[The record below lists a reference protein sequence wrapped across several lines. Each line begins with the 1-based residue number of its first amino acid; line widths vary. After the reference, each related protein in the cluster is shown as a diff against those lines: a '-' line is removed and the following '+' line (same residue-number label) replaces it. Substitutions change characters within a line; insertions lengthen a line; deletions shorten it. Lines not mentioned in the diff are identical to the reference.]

1 MTSAIDIFKNSVW
14 NVILFVSYGVTGLST
29 SILVARYLG
38 PEMMGEYSFV
48 IWLIG
53 ILITFVGLGFPNTIT
68 KFISEFIGSG
78 DEKSA
83 QAVYAKLTQVQLI
96 IALLATIFLI
106 GFVYPHLSHLKRD
119 YYLIAFLSLTP
130 LCMSTFLT
138 SAFHGVQ
145 NFRITSIVG
154 SSINLLQLLLVIMC
168 IVLGFGLKGL
178 LAVPVISS
186 IIHALLLGKYS
197 TFSISSV
204 FTIPKEYGRKLFKYA
219 LSIYWIIVLSV
230 IVWQKL
236 EIFFLKIY
244 STSEEIAFYSIALN
258 ISMFMIGL
266 TGLFSTV
273 IFPVFSNYWG
283 AGDRAGIQNVYNKSV
298 KAMVI
303 FYLPICII
311 VIAVTQ
317 PLIALMYSSEYLAV
331 SPLLII
337 LMISSLFFSLGI
349 LMTNLIQALNKPEI
363 QVKYVTV
370 LAFINILF
378 DFILIPRYGAVGA
391 AIATSSVRIIVF
403 PLWIWVVKKQLGFSF
418 PVREMFMCVL
428 PNIPLAIIL
437 CLIGNWYPQLL
448 GIVLVIFITLL
459 MYPLLLFAFR
469 TISSDDIRTAQ
480 EIATIL
486 PVPYEKIISTISDR
500 IPLRKEI

>member
-1 MTSAIDIFKNSVW
+1 
-14 NVILFVSYGVTGLST
+14 
-29 SILVARYLG
+29 
-38 PEMMGEYSFV
+38 
-48 IWLIG
+48 
-53 ILITFVGLGFPNTIT
+53 
-68 KFISEFIGSG
+68 
-78 DEKSA
+78 
-83 QAVYAKLTQVQLI
+83 
-96 IALLATIFLI
+96 
-106 GFVYPHLSHLKRD
+106 
-119 YYLIAFLSLTP
+119 
-130 LCMSTFLT
+130 
-138 SAFHGVQ
+138 
-145 NFRITSIVG
+145 
-154 SSINLLQLLLVIMC
+154 
-168 IVLGFGLKGL
+168 
-178 LAVPVISS
+178 
-186 IIHALLLGKYS
+186 
-197 TFSISSV
+197 
-204 FTIPKEYGRKLFKYA
+204 
-219 LSIYWIIVLSV
+219 
-230 IVWQKL
+230 
-236 EIFFLKIY
+236 
-244 STSEEIAFYSIALN
+244 
-258 ISMFMIGL
+258 
-266 TGLFSTV
+266 
-273 IFPVFSNYWG
+273 
-283 AGDRAGIQNVYNKSV
+283 
-298 KAMVI
+298 MVI

-337 LMISSLFFSLGI
+337 LMVSSLFFSLGI

-459 MYPLLLFAFR
+459 IYPLLLFAFR

-486 PVPYEKIISTISDR
+486 PVPYEKIISTISDK
-500 IPLRKEI
+500 IPLRDKIP